1 MQNATETAL
10 IVGEM
15 RGDIKS
21 LTNTVEKIA
30 DTTEQ
35 INDKISVM
43 STAITDAHDRIS
55 DLIGNDNKK
64 ITHEDLREAIEAG
77 RDYKSVKKKAIFAVF
92 GLGIASGATGGST
105 LAPLLAKI
113 QALLFS
119 VH

>member
-35 INDKISVM
+35 INNKISVM

-64 ITHEDLREAIEAG
+64 ITHEDLREAIQFARSLRTTG
-77 RDYKSVKKKAIFAVF
+77 RFLRWAAIIVV
-92 GLGIASGATGGST
+92 GIVSGMVALKNQFPELIRWLTGGK
-105 LAPLLAKI
+105 A
-113 QALLFS
+113 
-119 VH
+119 